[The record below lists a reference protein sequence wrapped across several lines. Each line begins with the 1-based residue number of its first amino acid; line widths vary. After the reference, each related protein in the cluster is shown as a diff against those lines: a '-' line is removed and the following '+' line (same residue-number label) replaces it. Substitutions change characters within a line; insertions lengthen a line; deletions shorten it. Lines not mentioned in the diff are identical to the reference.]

1 MPCRP
6 PPINYTT
13 HPRFTALPYGGTQ
26 TASAAAP
33 TIVTGAATETSSTVD
48 GHDHSLAE
56 PLDVSTNDVTVTKV
70 THSSAAS
77 LALRRRHG
85 KDMYYSVIVGKC
97 RGVYFSW

>member
-1 MPCRP
+1 MPRRP

-13 HPRFTALPYGGTQ
+13 HPRCTALPYGGTQ
-26 TASAAAP
+26 AASAAAH
-33 TIVTGAATETSSTVD
+33 TITGAATETSSTVD

-70 THSSAAS
+70 THSSAVS
-77 LALRRRHG
+77 PALRRRHV

-97 RGVYFSW
+97 CGVYFSW